1 MTKTKIKD
9 EEIVMNFVEEPKFAA
24 RRKMMV
30 KQLQTNELAFAA
42 DVLDAI
48 QRVPRHLFCQPMY
61 INSAYEDVTLPIAA
75 KQTISQPSTVA
86 RQMSLLDLHPG
97 EKVLEIGT
105 GSGYQTACL
114 VAFGVDVYTIE
125 RQETLF
131 TITSELFKQ
140 LDIKVK
146 NICGDGYLGMPEHA
160 PFDKIIVTA
169 GAFQFPPKLMAQLK
183 VGGMMIIPVE
193 DKSGVSNMYRV
204 RRVDESDF
212 SVDKLEK
219 CNFVP
224 MLSGVNKVIN

>member
-1 MTKTKIKD
+1 
-9 EEIVMNFVEEPKFAA
+9 MNFVEEPKFAA
-24 RRKMMV
+24 RRRMMV
-30 KQLQTNELAFAA
+30 AQLKTNKFAFAA

-48 QRVPRHLFCQPMY
+48 SQVPRHLFCQPMY
-61 INSAYEDVTLPIAA
+61 IASAYEDVTLPIAA

-86 RQMSLLDLHPG
+86 RQMSLLELKPG

-114 VAFGVDVYTIE
+114 VAFGADVYSIE
-125 RQETLF
+125 RQKVLYDL
-131 TITSELFKQ
+131 TSALFKK
-140 LDIKVK
+140 LNVKVN

-204 RRVDESDF
+204 RRVDETHFD
-212 SVDKLEK
+212 VDKLEE

-224 MLSGVNKVIN
+224 MLSGVNNAL

>member
-1 MTKTKIKD
+1 
-9 EEIVMNFVEEPKFAA
+9 MNFVEEPKFAA

-30 KQLQTNELAFAA
+30 MQLKTNKLAFAA

-48 QRVPRHLFCQPMY
+48 QRVPRHLFCQSMY

-114 VAFGVDVYTIE
+114 VSFGVEVYTIE
-125 RQETLF
+125 RQKALF
-131 TITSELFKQ
+131 DITSALFKN
-140 LDIKVK
+140 LDINVK
-146 NICGDGYLGMPEHA
+146 NICGDGYLGMPEYA

-169 GAFQFPPKLMAQLK
+169 GAFQFPPKLMAHLK
-183 VGGMMIIPVE
+183 VGGLMIIPVE

-204 RRVDESDF
+204 RREDDTQF
-212 SVDKLEK
+212 AIDKLEE

-224 MLSGVNKVIN
+224 MLSGVNNAI

>member
-1 MTKTKIKD
+1 MD
-9 EEIVMNFVEEPKFAA
+9 FVEEPKFAA
-24 RRKMMV
+24 RRRMMV
-30 KQLQTNELAFAA
+30 AQLKTNKLAFSD

-48 QRVPRHLFCQPMY
+48 SKVPRHLFCQPMY
-61 INSAYEDVTLPIAA
+61 VASAYEDVTLPIAA

-86 RQMSLLDLHPG
+86 RQMSLLELKPG

-114 VAFGVDVYTIE
+114 VAFGVDVYSIE
-125 RQETLF
+125 RQRALYD
-131 TITSELFKQ
+131 ITSALFRK
-140 LDIKVK
+140 LDIRVN

-169 GAFQFPPKLMAQLK
+169 GAFQLPPKLMAQLK

-193 DKSGVSNMYRV
+193 DASGVSNMHRV
-204 RRVDESDF
+204 RRVDETNF
-212 SVDKLEK
+212 AVDKLEE

-224 MLSGVNKVIN
+224 MLSGVNNA

>member
-1 MTKTKIKD
+1 
-9 EEIVMNFVEEPKFAA
+9 MNFVEEPKFVA
-24 RRKMMV
+24 RRRMMV
-30 KQLQTNELAFAA
+30 AQLKANKFAFAA

-48 QRVPRHLFCQPMY
+48 SQVPRHLFCQPMY
-61 INSAYEDVTLPIAA
+61 IGSAYEDVTLPIAA

-86 RQMSLLDLHPG
+86 RQMSLLELKPG

-114 VAFGVDVYTIE
+114 VAFGVDVYSIE
-125 RQETLF
+125 RQKVLYD
-131 TITSELFKQ
+131 ITSALFRK
-140 LDIKVK
+140 LNIKVN

-204 RRVDESDF
+204 RRVDDSQF
-212 SVDKLEK
+212 AVDKLEE

-224 MLSGVNKVIN
+224 MLSGVNNSL

>member
-1 MTKTKIKD
+1 
-9 EEIVMNFVEEPKFAA
+9 
-24 RRKMMV
+24 MV
-30 KQLQTNELAFAA
+30 AQLRTNKLAFSE

-48 QRVPRHLFCQPMY
+48 SKVPRHLFCQPMY
-61 INSAYEDVTLPIAA
+61 VASAYEDVTLPIAA

-86 RQMSLLDLHPG
+86 RQMSLLELKPG

-114 VAFGVDVYTIE
+114 VAFGVDVYSIE
-125 RQETLF
+125 RQKALYD
-131 TITSELFKQ
+131 ITSDLFQ
-140 LDIKVK
+140 RLDIRVN

-169 GAFQFPPKLMAQLK
+169 GAFQLPPKLMAQLK

-193 DKSGVSNMYRV
+193 DSSGVSNMHRV
-204 RRVDESDF
+204 RRIDESQF
-212 SVDKLEK
+212 AVDKLEE

-224 MLSGVNKVIN
+224 MLSGVNNA

>member
-1 MTKTKIKD
+1 MVAQLKTNK
-9 EEIVMNFVEEPKFAA
+9 
-24 RRKMMV
+24 
-30 KQLQTNELAFAA
+30 LAFSD

-48 QRVPRHLFCQPMY
+48 SKVPRHLFCQPMY
-61 INSAYEDVTLPIAA
+61 VASAYEDVTLPIAA

-86 RQMSLLDLHPG
+86 RQMSLLELKPG

-114 VAFGVDVYTIE
+114 VAFGVDVYSIE
-125 RQETLF
+125 RQKALYD
-131 TITSELFKQ
+131 ITSALFQ
-140 LDIKVK
+140 RLDIRVN

-169 GAFQFPPKLMAQLK
+169 GAFQLPPKLMAQLK

-193 DKSGVSNMYRV
+193 DSSGVSNMHRV
-204 RRVDESDF
+204 RRIDESQF
-212 SVDKLEK
+212 AVDKLEE

-224 MLSGVNKVIN
+224 MLSGVNNA

>member
-1 MTKTKIKD
+1 
-9 EEIVMNFVEEPKFAA
+9 MNFVEEPKFAA
-24 RRKMMV
+24 RRRMMV
-30 KQLQTNELAFAA
+30 AQLKTNKLDFSA

-48 QRVPRHLFCQPMY
+48 SKVPRHLFCQPMY
-61 INSAYEDVTLPIAA
+61 VNSAYEDKTLPIAA

-86 RQMSLLDLHPG
+86 RQMSLLELKSG

-114 VAFGVDVYTIE
+114 VAFGVDVYSIE
-125 RQETLF
+125 RQKALF
-131 TITSELFKQ
+131 DITSELFRK

-193 DKSGVSNMYRV
+193 DNSGVSNMYRV
-204 RRVDESDF
+204 RRVDETQF
-212 SVDKLEK
+212 AVDKLEE
-219 CNFVP
+219 CSFVP
-224 MLSGVNKVIN
+224 MLSGINS

>member
-1 MTKTKIKD
+1 MD
-9 EEIVMNFVEEPKFAA
+9 FVEEPKFAA
-24 RRKMMV
+24 RRRMMV
-30 KQLQTNELAFAA
+30 AQLKANKLAFSA

-48 QRVPRHLFCQPMY
+48 SKVPRHLFCQPMY
-61 INSAYEDVTLPIAA
+61 VASAYEDVTLPIAA

-86 RQMSLLDLHPG
+86 RQMSLLELKPG

-114 VAFGVDVYTIE
+114 VAFGVDVYSIE
-125 RQETLF
+125 RQRALYD
-131 TITSELFKQ
+131 ITSALFRK
-140 LDIKVK
+140 LDIRVN

-169 GAFQFPPKLMAQLK
+169 GAFQLPPKLMAQLK

-193 DKSGVSNMYRV
+193 DASGVSNMHRV
-204 RRVDESDF
+204 RRVDETNF
-212 SVDKLEK
+212 AVDKLEE

-224 MLSGVNKVIN
+224 MLSGVNNA

>member
-1 MTKTKIKD
+1 MD
-9 EEIVMNFVEEPKFAA
+9 FVEEPKFAA
-24 RRKMMV
+24 RRRMMV
-30 KQLQTNELAFAA
+30 AQLKTNKLAFSA

-48 QRVPRHLFCQPMY
+48 SKVPRHLFCQPMY
-61 INSAYEDVTLPIAA
+61 VASAYEDVTLPIAA

-86 RQMSLLDLHPG
+86 RQMSLLELNPG

-114 VAFGVDVYTIE
+114 VAFGVDVYSIE
-125 RQETLF
+125 RQRALYD
-131 TITSELFKQ
+131 ITSALFRK
-140 LDIKVK
+140 LDIRVN

-169 GAFQFPPKLMAQLK
+169 GAFQLPPKLMAQLK

-193 DKSGVSNMYRV
+193 DASGVSNMHRV
-204 RRVDESDF
+204 RRVDETNF
-212 SVDKLEK
+212 TVDKLEE

-224 MLSGVNKVIN
+224 MLSGVNNA

>member
-1 MTKTKIKD
+1 
-9 EEIVMNFVEEPKFAA
+9 MNFVEEPKFAA
-24 RRKMMV
+24 RRRMMV
-30 KQLQTNELAFAA
+30 AQLKTNKLAFSD

-48 QRVPRHLFCQPMY
+48 SKVPRHLFCQPMY
-61 INSAYEDVTLPIAA
+61 VASAYEDVTLPIAA

-86 RQMSLLDLHPG
+86 RQMSLLELKTG

-114 VAFGVDVYTIE
+114 VAFGVDVYSIE
-125 RQETLF
+125 RQKALYD
-131 TITSELFKQ
+131 ITSDLFKR
-140 LDIKVK
+140 LDVRVN

-169 GAFQFPPKLMAQLK
+169 GAFQLPPKLMAQLK

-193 DKSGVSNMYRV
+193 DASGVSNMHRV
-204 RRVDESDF
+204 RRIDETQF
-212 SVDKLEK
+212 AVDKLEE

-224 MLSGVNKVIN
+224 MLSGVNNA

>member
-1 MTKTKIKD
+1 
-9 EEIVMNFVEEPKFAA
+9 MNFVEEPKFAA
-24 RRKMMV
+24 RRRMMV
-30 KQLQTNELAFAA
+30 AQLKANKLAFSA

-48 QRVPRHLFCQPMY
+48 SKVPRHLFCQPMY
-61 INSAYEDVTLPIAA
+61 VASAYEDVTLPIAA

-86 RQMSLLDLHPG
+86 RQMSLLDMKPG

-114 VAFGVDVYTIE
+114 VAFGVDVYSIE
-125 RQETLF
+125 RQKALYD
-131 TITSELFKQ
+131 ITSALFRK
-140 LDIKVK
+140 LDIRVN

-193 DKSGVSNMYRV
+193 DTSGVSNMHRV
-204 RRVDESDF
+204 KRVDETHF
-212 SVDKLEK
+212 EVDKLEV
-219 CNFVP
+219 CSFVP
-224 MLSGVNKVIN
+224 MLSGVNNAQ